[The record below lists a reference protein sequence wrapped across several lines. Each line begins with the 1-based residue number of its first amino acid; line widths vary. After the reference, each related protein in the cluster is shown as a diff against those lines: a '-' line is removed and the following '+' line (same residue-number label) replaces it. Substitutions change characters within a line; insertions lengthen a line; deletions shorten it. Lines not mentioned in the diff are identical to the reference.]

1 MTAFALLITPAPLL
15 FLNPEFVYLNGLE
28 LISSPL
34 ARAREETAAPR
45 HQPLLPI
52 QRLVTVVLGAL
63 PTGVER

>member
-1 MTAFALLITPAPLL
+1 MTAFDLLITPAPIL

-28 LISSPL
+28 LISSSL
-34 ARAREETAAPR
+34 AREDGTAAPR

-63 PTGVER
+63 PTGVVR